1 MPNIIS
7 DSNFL
12 KYPHLER
19 FGTDEVDGINVGK
32 CYVFPKIDGTNA
44 SFWWDAGKQA
54 IACGSRNRHLSLDED
69 NAGFMAWTVKQQ
81 ALIDLAKTHP
91 DLVFY
96 GEWLVPHSLKT
107 YRDDA
112 WRNLYVFDV
121 LSRSTGDFL
130 HFDAYSLLL
139 RSFGVDFVP
148 CMGVGQNP
156 TYDVLC
162 GWRDRN
168 TYLLQDGAGAGEGI
182 VIKQYGWKNR
192 FARTTW
198 AKLVTNSFRDAHVK
212 EMGGAVIN
220 SKMIEEEIADE
231 FVTAHMVEKIVAKI
245 RNDQGQF
252 GARNIPQLLG
262 MTFHDLVAEEL
273 WEAIKKHK
281 NPKIDFRALN
291 HCVIARVKKLM
302 PELFG
307 IAA

>member
-1 MPNIIS
+1 MNTI
-7 DSNFL
+7 SNFL

-19 FGTDEVDGINVGK
+19 FGTDEVDGINIGK

-44 SFWWDAGKQA
+44 SFWWDADKQTL
-54 IACGSRNRHLSLDED
+54 ACGSRNRHLSMDED
-69 NAGFMAWTVKQQ
+69 NQGFMAWAVKQQ
-81 ALIDLAKTHP
+81 AIIELAKAHP

-112 WRNLYVFDV
+112 WRNLYIFDV
-121 LSRSTGDFL
+121 LSRSNGNFL
-130 HFDAYSLLL
+130 HFDAYSPLLK
-139 RSFGVDFVP
+139 SFGVDFVP

-168 TYLLQDGAGAGEGI
+168 TYLLQDGTGAGEGI

-252 GARNIPQLLG
+252 GSRNISQLLG
-262 MTFHDLVAEEL
+262 MTFHDLVVEEL
-273 WEAIKKHK
+273 WEAVKKHK
-281 NPKIDFRALN
+281 NPKIDFRTLN
-291 HCVIARVKKLM
+291 NCAIARVKRLK

-307 IAA
+307 ISV